1 MPHIILKEFS
11 PILCGSGA
19 LFARGRALSH
29 ADPTSDSL
37 NEDELER
44 YGYPGVRVVQD
55 VQLNLL
61 SELTQQS
68 EG

>member
-1 MPHIILKEFS
+1 MILKELR
-11 PILCGSGA
+11 PILGGSGA
-19 LFARGRALSH
+19 LFARGRALSL
-29 ADPTSDSL
+29 ADPISDSL

-44 YGYPGVRVVQD
+44 YGYPGVWVVQD
-55 VQLNLL
+55 VQLDLL